1 MMSGE
6 DRGSLRTVGQ
16 MGGVG
21 LLLGM
26 MTLVGALV
34 GRYLDE
40 RWGTAPWLTLTGT
53 LCGMGLGFFEVV
65 SLTRRISKD

>member
-21 LLLGM
+21 LLMSL
-26 MTLVGALV
+26 LGALV

>member
-6 DRGSLRTVGQ
+6 GRGSLRTVGQ

-26 MTLVGALV
+26 MTLLGALV
-34 GRYLDE
+34 GRHLDQ
-40 RWGTAPWLTLTGT
+40 RWGTTPWLTLAGT

-65 SLTRRISKD
+65 TLTRRIAKD